1 MPKTI
6 HTKEYRNIVDKLK
19 QARIESGLTQQEVAK
34 KINMPQSYISKVEAG
49 EQRLDIIEL
58 KLFAD
63 LYKKGMNYFIK

>member
-19 QARIESGLTQQEVAK
+19 QARKESGLTQQQVAK

-49 EQRLDIIEL
+49 EQRLDIVEL
-58 KLFAD
+58 DVFAK
-63 LYKKGMNYFIK
+63 LYKKTINYFLK

>member
-49 EQRLDIIEL
+49 EQRLDVVEL
-58 KLFAD
+58 KELSKV
-63 LYKKGMNYFIK
+63 YKKPISFFI